1 MQRQLREL
9 SSVSKAHTVMCSLLL
24 SGRMVHVSV
33 SEANQHKHKIKES
46 QNDELLI
53 YSPVF
58 CSGFTEE
65 NKKKSFI
72 YALSAILT
80 AF

>member
-1 MQRQLREL
+1 MFLKPTQLC
-9 SSVSKAHTVMCSLLL
+9 ASLLL

-33 SEANQHKHKIKES
+33 SEANQHKLKIKKS
-46 QNDELLI
+46 HKNDELLI
-53 YSPVF
+53 YSCFVF
-58 CSGFTEE
+58 FFLVLL
-65 NKKKSFI
+65 KKKSFI

>member
-1 MQRQLREL
+1 
-9 SSVSKAHTVMCSLLL
+9 
-24 SGRMVHVSV
+24 MVHVSV